1 MNSLIN
7 ILNTSIADARELGQE
22 FDYDF
27 TSNFADGESDGENNF
42 EPVAYQWFNSD
53 YREGYLMGVAK
64 RIGMECIEERVNND
78 VEMDVKMNKVFLSHC
93 MAVSQP

>member
-7 ILNTSIADARELGQE
+7 ILNISIADAKELGQD

-42 EPVAYQWFNSD
+42 EPIAYQWFNSD
-53 YREGYLMGVAK
+53 YRKGYLMGVAK
-64 RIGMECIEERVNND
+64 RIGMECIEDKANNS
-78 VEMDVKMNKVFLSHC
+78 VEMDVEMNKVFLSHC
-93 MAVSQP
+93 MAVSKP